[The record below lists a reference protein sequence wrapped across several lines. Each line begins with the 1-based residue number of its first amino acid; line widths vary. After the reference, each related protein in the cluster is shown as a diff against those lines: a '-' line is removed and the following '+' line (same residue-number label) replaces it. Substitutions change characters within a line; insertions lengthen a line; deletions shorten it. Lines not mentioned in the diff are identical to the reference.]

1 MGYEIY
7 REVKRYAPGDLDTG
21 ELALLLVLADEAN
34 EITRECFPGMDELSG
49 YMRMGSDG
57 IGKICQRLAARGLEV
72 RVVVD
77 KDKAG
82 RPVYARRG
90 QRTTYRI
97 PHFAPVRAGERS
109 GEPRSDQTPNART
122 SVRPNAPLNPDH
134 GTTEDDH
141 RPDAGTANQEV
152 RPDAGTP
159 LAGPRYGPLPQFPQ
173 EELLSSSQRI
183 VRNAGLGLTAD
194 EEKELI
200 AWVNAAMGHKGPGWW
215 RTVTEHGDL
224 PSHVAAWRAATTAVE
239 ASAIAS
245 RGCAACGRRFTPQS
259 GDVDPCCPPCRDG
272 EDTR

>member
-1 MGYEIY
+1 MGYLIY

-21 ELALLLVLADEAN
+21 ELALLLILADEAD
-34 EITRECFPGMDELSG
+34 ETTRECFPGMDELCA
-49 YMRMGSDG
+49 YMRMGADG
-57 IGKICQRLAARGLEV
+57 VGRILQRLAKHGLEV
-72 RVVVD
+72 RVVID
-77 KDKAG
+77 KDKIG
-82 RPVYARRG
+82 RPVYAKRG
-90 QRTTYRI
+90 TRTTYKLPR
-97 PHFAPVRAGERS
+97 FAVAEPTAAMAGPQS
-109 GEPRSDQTPNART
+109 GQGPFSPDHSPAKEQ
-122 SVRPNAPLNPDH
+122 VRPDH
-134 GTTEDDH
+134 SPAKNG
-141 RPDAGTANQEV
+141 V
-152 RPDAGTP
+152 RPDAGP
-159 LAGPRYGPLPQFPQ
+159 SMAGPQSGPLPQFPQ